1 MSHVGGATC
10 RMTPISRS
18 ALEMNPMPGHLFE
31 GNPVGEGTKR
41 RGTDTPMHLLETP
54 AGSTHSLSRALRPP
68 ERLERQAEF
77 RYSDKTRP
85 DSPVP
90 TLQGPCGRNPKRR
103 ESLRFQPPLEV
114 RPSSVGQDPAESRGA
129 PPPPQDPSPL
139 RGTLGSSRRSPA
151 EGEGHEGFPPP
162 PEKDLESPSSTRL
175 EALVPSRDSR
185 ARTRSPSP
193 RARRPDF
200 PGAAREAP

>member
-10 RMTPISRS
+10 RMTPISWS

-31 GNPVGEGTKR
+31 GNPVRKGTKR

-90 TLQGPCGRNPKRR
+90 TLQGPCVGVRN
-103 ESLRFQPPLEV
+103 
-114 RPSSVGQDPAESRGA
+114 
-129 PPPPQDPSPL
+129 
-139 RGTLGSSRRSPA
+139 
-151 EGEGHEGFPPP
+151 GE
-162 PEKDLESPSSTRL
+162 
-175 EALVPSRDSR
+175 EA
-185 ARTRSPSP
+185 
-193 RARRPDF
+193 
-200 PGAAREAP
+200 

>member
-41 RGTDTPMHLLETP
+41 RVTDTPKHLLERP
-54 AGSTHSLSRALRPP
+54 AVSTHSLSRALRPP
-68 ERLERQAEF
+68 ERLKRQAEF

-90 TLQGPCGRNPKRR
+90 TLQGPCGRSLKRR
-103 ESLRFQPPLEV
+103 GSLRFPCPPPSRLIDPLCP
-114 RPSSVGQDPAESRGA
+114 RPSCTS
-129 PPPPQDPSPL
+129 PPYL
-139 RGTLGSSRRSPA
+139 LF
-151 EGEGHEGFPPP
+151 GELKTSKNLNGVHLN
-162 PEKDLESPSSTRL
+162 KLERSTRFCFCFL
-175 EALVPSRDSR
+175 SFFLFFLKDVFLHESLGLLTSC
-185 ARTRSPSP
+185 
-193 RARRPDF
+193 
-200 PGAAREAP
+200 